1 MESGEPGRNHEAGTI
16 DGQAIRPFD
25 VTHRLVLGIAIPMTL
40 GFLTTP
46 LLGLTSTAVVGQF
59 GQAEA
64 LAGLAIGAILFD
76 LIYGS
81 LSFFRTS
88 TTGLVAQA
96 FGRGDRREQQAVFW
110 RAFLSALGLGVIMLA
125 LSPLILK
132 FAPDL
137 MTTDATV
144 ADVTRHYFG
153 IRVLTSPAT
162 FANFAILGFVLG
174 RGQGMLGL
182 VLQIILNGTN
192 IVLAIL
198 FGLVFGWGVAGVAWA
213 TAVAEVTAVVIGL
226 VIVSR
231 QFSTADRP
239 TRADL
244 LDAAKLRQLFQI
256 NADILIRSLILNGAF
271 AVLTRVGSS
280 FGAVTLA
287 ANAVLMNIFMLSAF
301 FLDGLAGAAEQLA
314 GRAVGAQHRPSF
326 DRALKLTGL
335 WSFVMAGAV
344 GLFFVVSGQPIVELL
359 TTSEDVRQ
367 EAYRYLGWAA
377 VTGLTGA
384 LAFQMDGVF
393 IGATWSREMRNM
405 MLVSFAGYC
414 VGLAVLVPPMG
425 NHGLWLSLNLF
436 LLMRGFFLAAMVPRK
451 ARQSFVSAH

>member
-1 MESGEPGRNHEAGTI
+1 MDGRGDIQRGEERV
-16 DGQAIRPFD
+16 RPFE

-46 LLGLTSTAVVGQF
+46 LLGLTDTAVVGHL
-59 GQAEA
+59 GRPEA

-81 LSFFRTS
+81 LSFLRTS

-110 RAFLSALGLGVIMLA
+110 RALLGAFGLGILMLA
-125 LSPLILK
+125 LSPLILA

-137 MTTDATV
+137 MTSEPAV
-144 ADVTRHYFG
+144 AAVTRQYFG

-174 RGQGMLGL
+174 RGQGVTGL
-182 VLQIILNGTN
+182 ILQIILNGTN
-192 IVLAIL
+192 IALAIL
-198 FGLVFGWGVAGVAWA
+198 FGIVLGWGVVGVAWA
-213 TAVAEVTAVVIGL
+213 TAMAETVAVAIGL

-231 QFSTADRP
+231 QFSAADRP
-239 TRADL
+239 KRAELFDP
-244 LDAAKLRQLFQI
+244 AKLRQLFQL
-256 NADILIRSLILNGAF
+256 NADILIRSLILNSAF
-271 AVLTRVGSS
+271 ALLTRVGSG

-314 GRAVGAQHRPSF
+314 GRAVGARYRPSF

-335 WSFVMAGAV
+335 WSFAMAAIA
-344 GLFFVVSGQPIVELL
+344 GLFFMAFGEPIIDLL
-359 TTSEDVRQ
+359 TTSEEVRR
-367 EAYRYLGWAA
+367 EAHTYLAWAA
-377 VTGLTGA
+377 LTGLTGV

-414 VGLAVLVPPMG
+414 ASLALFVPLIG

-436 LLMRGFFLAAMVPRK
+436 LLIRGFFLAAMVPRK
-451 ARQSFVSAH
+451 ARQSFVSAQ

>member
-1 MESGEPGRNHEAGTI
+1 MQQASSEAT
-16 DGQAIRPFD
+16 AIKPFP

-46 LLGLTSTAVVGQF
+46 LLGLTDTAVVGHL
-59 GQAEA
+59 GKPEA

-81 LSFFRTS
+81 LSFLRTS

-110 RAFLSALGLGVIMLA
+110 RALLSAMALGLVMLA
-125 LSPLILK
+125 LAPLILA

-137 MTTDATV
+137 MTSDPAV
-144 ADVTRHYFG
+144 AAVTRQYFG

-174 RGQGMLGL
+174 RGQGVMGL
-182 VLQIILNGTN
+182 ALQIILNGTN

-198 FGLVFGWGVAGVAWA
+198 LGLVLGYGVAGVAWS
-213 TAVAEVTAVVIGL
+213 TAIAEVTAVVIGL
-226 VIVSR
+226 ALVSR
-231 QFSTADRP
+231 EFRSGERP
-239 TRADL
+239 SRAELFDP
-244 LDAAKLRQLFQI
+244 AKLKQLFQM
-256 NADILIRSLILNGAF
+256 NADILIRSLVLNAAF
-271 AVLTRVGSS
+271 TLLTRVGSS

-314 GRAVGAQHRPSF
+314 GRAVGAQYRPSF

-335 WSFVMAGAV
+335 WSFAMAAAV
-344 GLFFVVSGQPIVELL
+344 GVFFLVFGQPIIHLL
-359 TTSEDVRQ
+359 TTSDTVRQ
-367 EAYRYLGWAA
+367 EAYVYLGWAA
-377 VTGLTGA
+377 LTGLTGA

-405 MLVSFAGYC
+405 MLLSFAGYC
-414 VGLAVLVPPMG
+414 ASLAVLVPWIG

-451 ARQSFVSAH
+451 ARQSFVAAH

>member
-1 MESGEPGRNHEAGTI
+1 MESGGRNHETGVA
-16 DGQAIRPFD
+16 RPFD

-46 LLGLTSTAVVGQF
+46 LLGLTDTAVVGQL

-125 LSPLILK
+125 FSPLILRY
-132 FAPDL
+132 APDL
-137 MTTDATV
+137 MTSDPTV
-144 ADVTRHYFG
+144 AEVTRHYFG

-162 FANFAILGFVLG
+162 FANFAILGYVLG

-182 VLQIILNGTN
+182 TLQIILNGTN

-198 FGLVFGWGVAGVAWA
+198 FGLVLDWGVAGVAWA
-213 TAVAEVTAVVIGL
+213 TAAAEVTAVVIGL

-231 QFSTADRP
+231 QFSAGDRP
-239 TRADL
+239 TRADI
-244 LDAAKLRQLFQI
+244 LDAAKLRQLFQL

-314 GRAVGAQHRPSF
+314 GRAVGAQYRPSF

-335 WSFVMAGAV
+335 WSFMMAGVV
-344 GLFFVVSGQPIVELL
+344 GLFFIGFGQPIIQLL
-359 TTSEDVRQ
+359 TTSEAVRQ
-367 EAYRYLGWAA
+367 EAYVYLGWAA
-377 VTGLTGA
+377 VTGLAGA

-414 VGLAVLVPPMG
+414 VSLAVLVPMMG

-451 ARQSFVSAH
+451 ARQSFVPAH

>member
-1 MESGEPGRNHEAGTI
+1 MESGGRNHETGVA
-16 DGQAIRPFD
+16 RPFD

-46 LLGLTSTAVVGQF
+46 LLGLTDTAVVGQL

-125 LSPLILK
+125 FSPLILRY
-132 FAPDL
+132 APDL
-137 MTTDATV
+137 MTSDPTV
-144 ADVTRHYFG
+144 AEVTRHYFG

-162 FANFAILGFVLG
+162 FANFAILGYVLG

-182 VLQIILNGTN
+182 TLQIILNGTN

-198 FGLVFGWGVAGVAWA
+198 FGLVLGWGVAGVAWA
-213 TAVAEVTAVVIGL
+213 TAAAEVTAVVIGL

-231 QFSTADRP
+231 QFSAGDRP
-239 TRADL
+239 TRADI
-244 LDAAKLRQLFQI
+244 LDAAKLRQLFQL

-314 GRAVGAQHRPSF
+314 GRAVGAQYRPSF

-335 WSFVMAGAV
+335 WSFVMAGVV
-344 GLFFVVSGQPIVELL
+344 GLFFIGFGQPIIQLL
-359 TTSEDVRQ
+359 TTSEAVRQ
-367 EAYRYLGWAA
+367 EAYVYLGWAA

-414 VGLAVLVPPMG
+414 VSLAVLVPMMG

-451 ARQSFVSAH
+451 ARQSFVPAH

>member
-1 MESGEPGRNHEAGTI
+1 
-16 DGQAIRPFD
+16 

-46 LLGLTSTAVVGQF
+46 LLGLTDTAVVGHL
-59 GQAEA
+59 GKPEA

-81 LSFFRTS
+81 LSFLRTS

-96 FGRGDRREQQAVFW
+96 FGRGDRHEQQAVFW
-110 RAFLSALGLGVIMLA
+110 RALLSALALGLFMLA
-125 LSPLILK
+125 LSPLILA

-137 MTTDATV
+137 MTSDPAV
-144 ADVTRHYFG
+144 AEVTRQYFG

-174 RGQGMLGL
+174 RGQGVLGL
-182 VLQIILNGTN
+182 TLQIILNGTN

-198 FGLVFGWGVAGVAWA
+198 FGLILGWGVAGVAWA
-213 TAVAEVTAVVIGL
+213 TAAAEASAVAIGL
-226 VIVSR
+226 LILSR
-231 QFSTADRP
+231 QFSAADRP
-239 TRADL
+239 SRAEIFDT
-244 LDAAKLRQLFQI
+244 AKLKQLFQL

-271 AVLTRVGSS
+271 ALLTRVGSG

-314 GRAVGAQHRPSF
+314 GRAVGAQYRPSF
-326 DRALKLTGL
+326 NRALKLTGL
-335 WSFVMAGAV
+335 WSFAMAAIV
-344 GLFFVVSGQPIVELL
+344 GLFFITFGEPIIHLL
-359 TTSEDVRQ
+359 TTSEEVRQ
-367 EAYRYLGWAA
+367 EAYTYLAWAA

-414 VGLAVLVPPMG
+414 ASLVLLVPPFG

-451 ARQSFVSAH
+451 ARQSFVSAQ

>member
-1 MESGEPGRNHEAGTI
+1 MDSR
-16 DGQAIRPFD
+16 GQEVRPFD

-46 LLGLTSTAVVGQF
+46 LLGLTDTAVVGRL

-81 LSFFRTS
+81 LSFLRTS

-96 FGRGDRREQQAVFW
+96 FGRGDNREQQAVFW
-110 RAFLSALGLGVIMLA
+110 RALLSALCLGFVMLG
-125 LSPLILK
+125 LSPLILA
-132 FAPDL
+132 FAPEL
-137 MTTDATV
+137 MTSDPVV
-144 ADVTRHYFG
+144 AEVTRQYFG

-174 RGQGMLGL
+174 RGQGVLGL
-182 VLQIILNGTN
+182 TLQIILNGTN
-192 IVLAIL
+192 ICLSIFL
-198 FGLVFGWGVAGVAWA
+198 GLGLGWGIVGVAWG
-213 TAVAEVTAVVIGL
+213 TALAEVTGAVIGFL
-226 VIVSR
+226 VVSR
-231 QFSTADRP
+231 QFSAAYRP
-239 TRADL
+239 SRADIF
-244 LDAAKLRQLFQI
+244 DTAKLKQLFHL

-271 AVLTRVGSS
+271 ALLTRVGSS

-287 ANAVLMNIFMLSAF
+287 ANAVLMNVFMLSAF

-314 GRAVGAQHRPSF
+314 GRAVGAQYRPSF
-326 DRALKLTGL
+326 DRTLKLTGF
-335 WSFVMAGAV
+335 WSFATAALV
-344 GLFFVVSGQPIVELL
+344 GLFFISFGQPIIHLL
-359 TTSEDVRQ
+359 TTSEEVRQ
-367 EAYRYLGWAA
+367 EAYTYLAWAA
-377 VTGLTGA
+377 LTGLAGA

-405 MLVSFAGYC
+405 MLMSFACYC
-414 VGLAVLVPPMG
+414 ASLAVFVPVIG

-436 LLMRGFFLAAMVPRK
+436 LMMRGFFLAAMVPRK
-451 ARQSFVSAH
+451 ARQSFVSTH

>member
-1 MESGEPGRNHEAGTI
+1 MQQASSEAT
-16 DGQAIRPFD
+16 AIKPFP

-46 LLGLTSTAVVGQF
+46 LLGLTDTAVVGHL
-59 GQAEA
+59 GKPEA

-81 LSFFRTS
+81 LSFLRTS

-110 RAFLSALGLGVIMLA
+110 RALLSAMALGLVMLA
-125 LSPLILK
+125 LAPLILA

-137 MTTDATV
+137 MTGDPAV
-144 ADVTRHYFG
+144 AAVTRQYFG

-174 RGQGMLGL
+174 RGQGVMGL

-198 FGLVFGWGVAGVAWA
+198 LGLVLGYGVAGVAWS
-213 TAVAEVTAVVIGL
+213 TAIAEVTAVVIGL
-226 VIVSR
+226 ALVSR
-231 QFSTADRP
+231 EFRSGERP
-239 TRADL
+239 SHAELFDP
-244 LDAAKLRQLFQI
+244 AKLKQLFQM
-256 NADILIRSLILNGAF
+256 NADILIRSLVLNAAF
-271 AVLTRVGSS
+271 TLLTRVGSS

-314 GRAVGAQHRPSF
+314 GRAVGAQYRPSF

-335 WSFVMAGAV
+335 WSFAMAAAV
-344 GLFFVVSGQPIVELL
+344 GMFFLVFGQPIIHLL
-359 TTSEDVRQ
+359 TTSDTVRQ
-367 EAYRYLGWAA
+367 EAYVYLGWAA
-377 VTGLTGA
+377 LTGLTGA

-405 MLVSFAGYC
+405 MLLSFVGYC
-414 VGLAVLVPPMG
+414 ASLAVLVPWIG

-451 ARQSFVSAH
+451 ARQSFVAAH

>member
-1 MESGEPGRNHEAGTI
+1 MEPASSETSTVK
-16 DGQAIRPFD
+16 PFP
-25 VTHRLVLGIAIPMTL
+25 VTHRMVLGIAIPMTL

-46 LLGLTSTAVVGQF
+46 LLGLTDTAVVGHL
-59 GQAEA
+59 GKPEA

-81 LSFFRTS
+81 LSFLRTS

-96 FGRGDRREQQAVFW
+96 FGRGDLREQQAVFW
-110 RAFLSALGLGVIMLA
+110 RALLSALGLGLVMLA
-125 LSPLILK
+125 LAPLILA

-137 MTTDATV
+137 MTSDPAV
-144 ADVTRHYFG
+144 ASVTRQYFG

-162 FANFAILGFVLG
+162 FANFAILGYVLG
-174 RGQGMLGL
+174 RGQGVLGL
-182 VLQIILNGTN
+182 FLQIILNGTN
-192 IVLAIL
+192 IVLAVL
-198 FGLVFGWGVAGVAWA
+198 LGLVLGYGVAGVAWS
-213 TAVAEVTAVVIGL
+213 TAVAEVTALLIGL
-226 VIVSR
+226 AIVSR
-231 QFSTADRP
+231 AFPSGERP
-239 TRADL
+239 KRAEL
-244 LDAAKLRQLFQI
+244 LDPAKLKQLFQM
-256 NADILIRSLILNGAF
+256 NADILIRSLVLNAAF
-271 AVLTRVGSS
+271 ALLTRVGSS

-314 GRAVGAQHRPSF
+314 GRAVGARYRPSF

-335 WSFVMAGAV
+335 WSFAMAATV
-344 GLFFVVSGQPIVELL
+344 ALFFIVFGDPIIHLL
-359 TTSEDVRQ
+359 TTSEAVRQ
-367 EAYRYLGWAA
+367 EAYVYLGWAA
-377 VTGLTGA
+377 LTGLTGV

-405 MLVSFAGYC
+405 MLLSFIGYC
-414 VGLAVLVPPMG
+414 IGLAVLVPWIG

-451 ARQSFVSAH
+451 ARQSFRSAQ

>member
-1 MESGEPGRNHEAGTI
+1 MESGGRNHETGVA
-16 DGQAIRPFD
+16 RPFD

-46 LLGLTSTAVVGQF
+46 LLGLTDTAVVGQL

-125 LSPLILK
+125 FSPLILRY
-132 FAPDL
+132 APDL
-137 MTTDATV
+137 MTSDPTV
-144 ADVTRHYFG
+144 AEVTRHYFG

-162 FANFAILGFVLG
+162 FANFAILGYVLG

-182 VLQIILNGTN
+182 TLQIILNGTN

-198 FGLVFGWGVAGVAWA
+198 FGLVLGWGVAGVAWA
-213 TAVAEVTAVVIGL
+213 TAAAEVTAVVIGL

-231 QFSTADRP
+231 QFSAGDRP
-239 TRADL
+239 TRADI
-244 LDAAKLRQLFQI
+244 LDAAKLRQLFQL

-314 GRAVGAQHRPSF
+314 GRAVGAQYRPSF

-335 WSFVMAGAV
+335 WSFVMAGVV
-344 GLFFVVSGQPIVELL
+344 GLFFIGFGQPIIQLL
-359 TTSEDVRQ
+359 TTSEAVRQ
-367 EAYRYLGWAA
+367 EAYVYLGWAA
-377 VTGLTGA
+377 VTGLAGA

-414 VGLAVLVPPMG
+414 VSLAVLMPMMG

-451 ARQSFVSAH
+451 ARQSFVPAH

>member
-1 MESGEPGRNHEAGTI
+1 MKSGEAGHHRETEAV
-16 DGQAIRPFD
+16 RPFD

-46 LLGLTSTAVVGQF
+46 LLGLTDTAVVGQL
-59 GQAEA
+59 GKAEA

-110 RAFLSALGLGVIMLA
+110 RAFLSAIGLGVIMLS
-125 LSPLILK
+125 LSPLILR

-137 MTTDATV
+137 MTSDPAV
-144 ADVTRHYFG
+144 AGVTRQYFG

-182 VLQIILNGTN
+182 TLQIILNGTN

-198 FGLVFGWGVAGVAWA
+198 FGLVLGWGVAGVAWA
-213 TAVAEVTAVVIGL
+213 TAAAEVTAVVIGL
-226 VIVSR
+226 AIISR
-231 QFSTADRP
+231 QFSAAYRP
-239 TRADL
+239 TREDIF
-244 LDAAKLRQLFQI
+244 DTAKLRQLFQL

-314 GRAVGAQHRPSF
+314 GRAVGAQYRPSF

-344 GLFFVVSGQPIVELL
+344 GLFFIVFGQPIIELL

-367 EAYRYLGWAA
+367 AAYTYLGWAA

-405 MLVSFAGYC
+405 MLISFAGYC
-414 VGLAVLVPPMG
+414 VGLAVLVPAMG

>member
-1 MESGEPGRNHEAGTI
+1 MESGGRDHETGA
-16 DGQAIRPFD
+16 ARPFD
-25 VTHRLVLGIAIPMTL
+25 VTHRLVLGIALPMTL

-46 LLGLTSTAVVGQF
+46 LLGLTDTAVVGQL

-96 FGRGDRREQQAVFW
+96 FGRGDSREQQAVFW
-110 RAFLSALGLGVIMLA
+110 RAFLSAIGLGVIMLA
-125 LSPLILK
+125 FSPLILRY
-132 FAPDL
+132 APDL
-137 MTTDATV
+137 MTSDPAV
-144 ADVTRHYFG
+144 AEVTRHYFG

-213 TAVAEVTAVVIGL
+213 TAAAEVTAAVIGL
-226 VIVSR
+226 AIVGR
-231 QFSTADRP
+231 QFSAAYRP
-239 TRADL
+239 TRADIF
-244 LDAAKLRQLFQI
+244 DAAKLRQLFQL

-314 GRAVGAQHRPSF
+314 GRAVGARYRPSF

-335 WSFVMAGAV
+335 WSFVMAAVV
-344 GLFFVVSGQPIVELL
+344 GLFFVVFGQPIIELL

-367 EAYRYLGWAA
+367 EAYVYFGWAA
-377 VTGLTGA
+377 VTGLSGA

-414 VGLAVLVPPMG
+414 ISLAVLVPMMG

-451 ARQSFVSAH
+451 ARQSFIPAH